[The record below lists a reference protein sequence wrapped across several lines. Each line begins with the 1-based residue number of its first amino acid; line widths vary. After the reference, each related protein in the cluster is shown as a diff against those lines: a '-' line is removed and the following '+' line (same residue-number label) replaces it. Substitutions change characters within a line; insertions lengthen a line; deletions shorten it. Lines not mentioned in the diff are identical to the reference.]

1 MFEGLK
7 ETQITLS
14 FPEKSTISDF
24 KKLFAL
30 ISSTISDFKKNW
42 EECVEQ
48 NHNYYSR
55 FYKKLETAS
64 SSRSFLTF
72 NQMLVAKV
80 LQSFLDGIPR

>member
-14 FPEKSTISDF
+14 FPEK
-24 KKLFAL
+24 
-30 ISSTISDFKKNW
+30 STISDFKKNW